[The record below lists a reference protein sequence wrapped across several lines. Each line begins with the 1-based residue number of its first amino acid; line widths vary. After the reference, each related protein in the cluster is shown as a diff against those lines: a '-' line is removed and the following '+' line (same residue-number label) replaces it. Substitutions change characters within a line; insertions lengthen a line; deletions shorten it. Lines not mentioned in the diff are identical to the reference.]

1 MTYKDLESQG
11 ILPTCPATWRPA
23 AHLTYSLI
31 LQQPL
36 VSVCQI
42 VFLLCHSFFIIHFG
56 HLANAITCPA
66 GFHLV
71 RKISLTE
78 SWKVKQYAPRTGMYI
93 ENTQCRQQATRLP
106 SKKRRGAFLFV
117 LSQSNIHIIFAL
129 LF

>member
-1 MTYKDLESQG
+1 MTDEYLESQG
-11 ILPTCPATWRPA
+11 ILLTCPATWRPA

-31 LQQPL
+31 LQEPL
-36 VSVCQI
+36 ASVCQI
-42 VFLLCHSFFIIHFG
+42 VFLLCHSFFIIHIG

-78 SWKVKQYAPRTGMYI
+78 SCKVKQYASRTGTYI

-106 SKKRRGAFLFV
+106 SKKQRGAFLLV
-117 LSQSNIHIIFAL
+117 LSQCNIYIIFVL